1 MATEAEIDDEEFY
14 DEFDPETEALLYS
27 RIHHQES
34 IDEEVS
40 IVLLQTD
47 SGICSPKGSRSPSP
61 LEEEKSRLQTILTTP
76 KAHGL
81 SSSSSSDD
89 DNGIKI
95 EYKHMKGLKE
105 SHITQKKNLRAYT
118 QKWKQSNSS
127 SDSSS
132 SSDIEEENKDL
143 NIILNIDDIVI
154 VIFKKPLSRCSNCR
168 EKGHS
173 VRVCPSPRKQIK
185 CSMCG
190 GQHRETRCDQ
200 SMCLRCGEA
209 NRIYTRGC
217 NRCIRFDK
225 FRCSVCCCFGHET
238 KACPNVWRRFHL
250 TTNVG
255 DFVRVEKFVDPKD
268 KWCPNCAKKGH
279 YLHQCP
285 AYLVS
290 PYPASIGHVVEY
302 SLENVQ
308 ESNNTNTKNLSKR
321 QAFKRNKSLALKR
334 KFFSKKVKKDD
345 NNLNRQILSSL
356 ITQAKNKEK
365 RVKRLKKLEPYLN
378 AFGASSFRPWV
389 SRDLDLIS
397 SHLFTIRYIKTN
409 MEFLILCLLISSA
422 SFAQLCQAEI
432 QSSHPEVAIM
442 MVKDFVQIFRNSEQ
456 EYQEDNNNKSPPS
469 TTSEITS
476 TPPLSRMHNRK
487 GFIDPHHFPFMWYVN
502 PEFLRRYGKR
512 NNNLDHLARLGH

>member
-40 IVLLQTD
+40 IVVSNAKNKSGLLEDIIEAKSNNGLKLLQTD

-118 QKWKQSNSS
+118 QKWKPSNSS

-143 NIILNIDDIVI
+143 NIILNIDDVKTRKQTTFRSFESIVGETPSLARQI
-154 VIFKKPLSRCSNCR
+154 SKNKFWTDHMNQFYNDVNDTAKNKTLEEIWEELPDDPHLWEVNLEDTISFNSSFKDRNRYFKKPLSRCSNCR

-365 RVKRLKKLEPYLN
+365 RVKRRKSKNKMSGFENSLGYKRKKS
-378 AFGASSFRPWV
+378 G
-389 SRDLDLIS
+389 
-397 SHLFTIRYIKTN
+397 
-409 MEFLILCLLISSA
+409 
-422 SFAQLCQAEI
+422 
-432 QSSHPEVAIM
+432 
-442 MVKDFVQIFRNSEQ
+442 
-456 EYQEDNNNKSPPS
+456 KSKFFD
-469 TTSEITS
+469 
-476 TPPLSRMHNRK
+476 R
-487 GFIDPHHFPFMWYVN
+487 
-502 PEFLRRYGKR
+502 
-512 NNNLDHLARLGH
+512 